1 MLGCSKIHFVHRE
14 GINIIKRMLQRINF
28 LYYKIRMNY
37 HQKMLKQKCYCDK
50 NTNFFLTASVN
61 NLSRD
66 IKRIKIGS
74 GCNIRG
80 ELFIYPYQGN
90 INIGND
96 CYVGEG
102 TRIWA
107 EKSIIIGNNV
117 LISHNVDIHDSNDHP
132 IEPKLRHNHYVD
144 ICNDGYLSNY
154 NLHSKPINIMDNVW
168 IGFGACI
175 LKGVTIGDNS
185 IVAAHAV
192 VVKNVP
198 ENVVVAGNP
207 ARVVKKLEIE
217 E

>member
-1 MLGCSKIHFVHRE
+1 M
-14 GINIIKRMLQRINF
+14 
-28 LYYKIRMNY
+28 
-37 HQKMLKQKCYCDK
+37 
-50 NTNFFLTASVN
+50 
-61 NLSRD
+61 
-66 IKRIKIGS
+66 
-74 GCNIRG
+74 
-80 ELFIYPYQGN
+80 
-90 INIGND
+90 
-96 CYVGEG
+96 
-102 TRIWA
+102 
-107 EKSIIIGNNV
+107 
-117 LISHNVDIHDSNDHP
+117 ISHNVDIHDSNDHP

-154 NLHSKPINIMDNVW
+154 NLRSKPINIMDNVW